1 MCILGGMD
9 DDFFE
14 EEANVIEGLGEKIDI
29 LESLIMDMR
38 RRQGGI
44 LLVVVI
50 ILGVILF
57 S

>member
-1 MCILGGMD
+1 MD